1 MALNHWVGMGRL
13 TATPELKTT
22 PNGVSVATFSI
33 AVDRDYKGQNGEK
46 QTDFISV
53 VSWRQ
58 TAEFVSRYFQRGNM
72 ICVEGGLQTRSY
84 TDKDGKKRTITEVIA
99 DKVHFTG
106 EKKDTAT
113 PLTTAYTAQQT
124 TPQETPQETVKFE
137 ELTDDVELP
146 F

>member
-13 TATPELKTT
+13 TAKPELKTT
-22 PNGVSVATFSI
+22 PSGVSVATFSI
-33 AVDRDYKGQNGEK
+33 AVDRDYKAQNGEK

-53 VSWRQ
+53 VAWRQ
-58 TAEFVSRYFQRGNM
+58 TAEFVTKWFDKGSM
-72 ICVEGGLQTRSY
+72 ICVEGSLQTRSY
-84 TDKDGKKRTITEVIA
+84 TAQDGTKRIVTEVIA

-113 PLTTAYTAQQT
+113 PSTTAYAAQ
-124 TPQETPQETVKFE
+124 PTVKFE
-137 ELTDDVELP
+137 DLADDEPLP